1 MNYVIKV
8 LHLIRKERKE
18 IHSNSIS
25 NDIIIDTSDSIDIQ
39 IESKFLRR
47 KQLKEIKEVKE

>member
-25 NDIIIDTSDSIDIQ
+25 NDIIIIIDSSDSIDIQ
-39 IESKFLRR
+39 IESKFFRR
-47 KQLKEIKEVKE
+47 